1 MNVDNL
7 LVRAKGLYID
17 RQRIALATIM
27 IVFTV
32 TFYVF
37 YSPGIYTLGE
47 DSTGPITYGSVQGIE
62 FVYSFNTI
70 GFFLAFSV
78 MVFAYALWS
87 WAFLPTPALS
97 YTLGVLK
104 GIFGSKVKIHHK
116 IGKRFTITLES
127 GVELNIKCRIKGH
140 GVEEWFI
147 YRLESSIFRDSNL
160 EDIALR
166 HGMSV
171 SEGRLVTWVTNDE
184 LHSRTMLMG
193 SAISMLSS

>member
-1 MNVDNL
+1 MDNL

-37 YSPGIYTLGE
+37 YSPGIYTLVEGV
-47 DSTGPITYGSVQGIE
+47 PQQIQYGSVQGIE
-62 FVYSFNTI
+62 IVYSFNTI

-87 WAFLPTPALS
+87 WAFLPEPAVS

-104 GIFGSKVKIHHK
+104 GIFGSKVKVKHRF
-116 IGKRFTITLES
+116 GKRFSVTLDYGVDVNIT
-127 GVELNIKCRIKGH
+127 CRIKGE
-140 GVEEWFI
+140 GPEEWFV
-147 YRLESSIFRDSNL
+147 YRLESSTISRENI
-160 EDIALR
+160 EEIALR

-171 SEGRLVTWVTNDE
+171 SEGRLVTWVSNEE
-184 LHSRTMLMG
+184 LHSRTILMG
-193 SAISMLSS
+193 TAISMLSS